1 MKVISK
7 FSHPEDVKEIEN
19 YLIKKGYSI
28 NCNLEIL
35 EKLWYAFS
43 EGYAATWLIP
53 DDYLIEKFI
62 DYAEDIDIKTAK
74 KMDYYGNIIGKED

>member
-7 FSHPEDVKEIEN
+7 FSHPEDVKIIEG

-43 EGYAATWLIP
+43 ENYAATWLIP
-53 DDYLIEKFI
+53 YDNLIGKFI

-74 KMDYYGNIIGKED
+74 KMDYYGNIIGEED

>member
-7 FSHPEDVKEIEN
+7 FSHPKDVKEIEN

-43 EGYAATWLIP
+43 EKYAATWLMPSNILMG
-53 DDYLIEKFI
+53 DFIE
-62 DYAEDIDIKTAK
+62 YAKDIDIKTAK
-74 KMDYYGNIIGKED
+74 KMDYYGNVIGKED

>member
-7 FSHPEDVKEIEN
+7 FSHPEDVKEIES

-43 EGYAATWLIP
+43 ETYGATWLSPNKYI
-53 DDYLIEKFI
+53 IENFI
-62 DYAEDIDIKTAK
+62 EYVKWIDIKDAER
-74 KMDYYGNIIGKED
+74 MDYYGNIIGEED

>member
-7 FSHPEDVKEIEN
+7 LSHFEDVKEIES
-19 YLIKKGYSI
+19 YLIKKSYSI

-43 EGYAATWLIP
+43 ENYAATWLIP
-53 DDYLIEKFI
+53 DNNLIENFI

-74 KMDYYGNIIGKED
+74 KMDYYGNIIGEED

>member
-43 EGYAATWLIP
+43 EKYAATWLSP
-53 DDYLIEKFI
+53 NIEFLNLFI
-62 DYAEDIDIKTAK
+62 EYVEDIDIKTAK

>member
-7 FSHPEDVKEIEN
+7 FSHPKDVKEIEN

-43 EGYAATWLIP
+43 EKYAATWLMPSNI
-53 DDYLIEKFI
+53 LMGEFI